1 MKCRK
6 GLRVLGADVS
16 GSSSWQITVD
26 VSQKRRSATVTAST
40 SADTADKLAH
50 KFVFICVI
58 ELTFPRNSEF
68 VKFHSPHSQI
78 QLPIRDAQLA

>member
-26 VSQKRRSATVTAST
+26 VNQKRRSATVTAS
-40 SADTADKLAH
+40 SAAVDADKETHRLLVWSSA
-50 KFVFICVI
+50 F
-58 ELTFPRNSEF
+58 
-68 VKFHSPHSQI
+68 
-78 QLPIRDAQLA
+78 